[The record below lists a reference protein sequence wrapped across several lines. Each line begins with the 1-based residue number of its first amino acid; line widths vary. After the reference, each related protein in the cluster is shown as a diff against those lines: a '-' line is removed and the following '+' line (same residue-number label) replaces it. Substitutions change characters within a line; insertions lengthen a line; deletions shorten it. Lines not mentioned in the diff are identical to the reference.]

1 MSASAPHSAKLIAN
15 VAILTPDRALLV
27 KYSEGHDGDGG
38 WMLPDD
44 LLADGEHP
52 DYAAARVLREHLGM
66 KVRPVLAFVDSFTG
80 GDDTWHIVFN
90 YVADLTHGPPIKP
103 GENVTGSGWFM
114 LSSLPGTQDMAHRG
128 WAADVLARIVSTRRK

>member
-27 KYSEGHDGDGG
+27 KYGEGHDGDGG

-103 GENVTGSGWFM
+103 GENVTGSGWLM